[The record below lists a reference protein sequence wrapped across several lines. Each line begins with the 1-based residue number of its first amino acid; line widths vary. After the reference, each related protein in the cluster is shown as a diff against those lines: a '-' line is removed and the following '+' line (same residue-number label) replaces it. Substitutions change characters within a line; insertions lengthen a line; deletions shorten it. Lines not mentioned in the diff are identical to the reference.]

1 MTLQESALDLAR
13 AVSDEVLESGRGFSK
28 VLKRGQIFRIVD
40 LEGNQAV
47 DTLFYNADD
56 PSDRYSAVDTIREQG
71 NIYLTTGTKLISTE
85 GNELLTIVADTC
97 GRHDTLGGAC
107 AAESN
112 QVRYAI
118 EKKFMH
124 NCRDNFML
132 EIQTN
137 VACMSKRD
145 LTANINFFMNV
156 PVTPAGGLTFEDGIS
171 APGRYVELRAEMDV
185 RVLIS
190 NCPQLNN
197 PCNAYN
203 PTPVRLLVWDAS

>member
-1 MTLQESALDLAR
+1 MTLEESALDPAR
-13 AVSDEVLESGRGFSK
+13 AVSDEVLESGRGWSK
-28 VLKRGQIFRIVD
+28 LVKRGQVFRIVD

-47 DTLFYNADD
+47 DTLFYSADD

-71 NIYLTTGTKLISTE
+71 NIYLTTGTKLVSTE
-85 GNELLTIVADTC
+85 GNTLLSIVADTC

-118 EKKFMH
+118 EKKHMH
-124 NCRDNFML
+124 NCRDNFLL
-132 EIQTN
+132 EIQSHI
-137 VACMSKRD
+137 ACMSKRD

-203 PTPVRLLVWDAS
+203 PTPVRLLVWDAP

>member
-1 MTLQESALDLAR
+1 MLTESALRADQAKIETTVLAGDGHTM
-13 AVSDEVLESGRGFSK
+13 VIQKGQVL
-28 VLKRGQIFRIVD
+28 RIVD

-47 DTLFYNADD
+47 DTLFYSADD

-71 NIYLTTGTKLISTE
+71 NIYLTTGTKLVSTE
-85 GNELLTIVADTC
+85 GNTLLSIVADTC

-118 EKKFMH
+118 EKKHMH
-124 NCRDNFML
+124 NCRDNFLL
-132 EIQTN
+132 EIQSHI
-137 VACMSKRD
+137 ACMSKRD

-203 PTPVRLLVWDAS
+203 PTPVRLLVWDAP